1 MSEIQLMLPA
11 NDPIAAAAVK
21 LVLRFT
27 EEEDLPVRF
36 RHQGES
42 PRRRRKVKEDSA
54 CEIRYRSEIEF
65 WKRLVETMLSKR
77 DSEQAWRLINLSPE
91 IDESITMLTR
101 NGDFRDFMD
110 YLILRRDTER
120 CDSSEL
126 GGLALM
132 LNVIQREIEKK
143 TQ

>member
-54 CEIRYRSEIEF
+54 CEIRFRSEIEF
-65 WKRLVETMLSKR
+65 WKRLVETMLSKL

-91 IDESITMLTR
+91 IDESITMLTS

-143 TQ
+143 IQ

>member
-54 CEIRYRSEIEF
+54 CEKRFRSEIEF
-65 WKRLVETMLSKR
+65 WKRLVETMLSKI

-110 YLILRRDTER
+110 HLILRRDTER

-143 TQ
+143 NQ

>member
-54 CEIRYRSEIEF
+54 CEKRFRSEIEF
-65 WKRLVETMLSKR
+65 WKRLVETMLSKI

-91 IDESITMLTR
+91 IDESSTTLTR
-101 NGDFRDFMD
+101 NRDFRDFMD

-143 TQ
+143 IQ

>member
-54 CEIRYRSEIEF
+54 CEKRFRSEIEF
-65 WKRLVETMLSKR
+65 WKRLVETMLSKI
-77 DSEQAWRLINLSPE
+77 DSEQAWRLINLSPG

-110 YLILRRDTER
+110 HLILRRDTER

-143 TQ
+143 NQ

>member
-1 MSEIQLMLPA
+1 
-11 NDPIAAAAVK
+11 
-21 LVLRFT
+21 
-27 EEEDLPVRF
+27 
-36 RHQGES
+36 
-42 PRRRRKVKEDSA
+42 
-54 CEIRYRSEIEF
+54 
-65 WKRLVETMLSKR
+65 MLSKI
-77 DSEQAWRLINLSPE
+77 DSEQAWRLINLSPG

-110 YLILRRDTER
+110 HLILRRDTER

-143 TQ
+143 NQ

>member
-54 CEIRYRSEIEF
+54 CEKRFRSEIEF
-65 WKRLVETMLSKR
+65 WKRLVETMLSR
-77 DSEQAWRLINLSPE
+77 IDSEQAWRLINLSPE
-91 IDESITMLTR
+91 IDESSTTLTR
-101 NGDFRDFMD
+101 NRDFRDFID

-120 CDSSEL
+120 CDSSEI

-143 TQ
+143 NQ

>member
-54 CEIRYRSEIEF
+54 CEKRFRSEIEF
-65 WKRLVETMLSKR
+65 WKRLVETMLSKI

-143 TQ
+143 NQ

>member
-36 RHQGES
+36 RLQGES

-54 CEIRYRSEIEF
+54 CEKRFRSEIEF
-65 WKRLVETMLSKR
+65 WKRLVETMLSR
-77 DSEQAWRLINLSPE
+77 IDSEQAWRLINLSPE
-91 IDESITMLTR
+91 IDESSTTLTR
-101 NGDFRDFMD
+101 NRDFRDFID

-120 CDSSEL
+120 CDSSEI

-143 TQ
+143 NQ

>member
-1 MSEIQLMLPA
+1 MLPA

>member
-54 CEIRYRSEIEF
+54 CEIRFRSEIEF
-65 WKRLVETMLSKR
+65 WKRLVETMLSKL

-91 IDESITMLTR
+91 IDESSTTLTR
-101 NGDFRDFMD
+101 NRYFRDFMD

-143 TQ
+143 IQ